1 MSGRSADDLASL
13 DDRSLAAE
21 LISGRHEALS
31 VLFKRHQDAVFRTA
45 RRILGD
51 SGEAEEVTSQVF
63 LEMHLHISE
72 FDPNKGLFISWVLR
86 RAKFRAINRR
96 DHLNAERFY
105 DWTEIDETLVAGF
118 NAIHRDYLYPQE
130 VEPILD
136 EHLGKLSD
144 RKREVV
150 ILTFYEGLSAPE
162 IAEKTKQSVHVV
174 RHVLSDALREL
185 RSAAQKRI
193 WKKQARPT

>member
-1 MSGRSADDLASL
+1 MSPGTADDLASL

-21 LISGRHEALS
+21 LVSGRHEALS

-63 LEMHLHISE
+63 LEMHRHISE
-72 FDPNKGLFISWVLR
+72 FDPNKGPFISWILR

-105 DWTEIDETLVAGF
+105 DWTEIDETVAVGS
-118 NAIHRDYLYPQE
+118 NASRIDTVYPQE
-130 VEPILD
+130 VEPLLQ
-136 EHLGKLSD
+136 EHLGKLSH
-144 RKREVV
+144 RKREVLT
-150 ILTFYEGLSAPE
+150 LTFYEGLSAPE

-174 RHVLSDALREL
+174 RHLLSDALREL
-185 RSAAQKRI
+185 RSVGQKRI
-193 WKKQARPT
+193 WKKQVSRN